1 MKVFGPLLLNNMAKD
16 KTALSFPICQLLIS
30 YCTGAKAVN
39 LHSTL
44 WGRECHSFVSKLDQ
58 NETQVPCRLE
68 QSHNCHTYFLFKAE
82 IQACTEGRVWRPS
95 EWADSQGHHTKW
107 MDAQALWCLYPPCH
121 CHLALQRGPCQIRLF
136 SPKPALCH
144 LAKDSCLQRPVHCW
158 VLWAQPWRKAE
169 QGALPKHTLVLGLH
183 AYGIL
188 IYPGNSRMLNF
199 ST

>member
-68 QSHNCHTYFLFKAE
+68 QSHNCHEFKAE
-82 IQACTEGRVWRPS
+82 IQACTEGRAWRPA
-95 EWADSQGHHTKW
+95 EWADSQGYHTKW
-107 MDAQALWCLYPPCH
+107 MPKLCGAFIL
-121 CHLALQRGPCQIRLF
+121 LATVTLF
-136 SPKPALCH
+136 SKEGH
-144 LAKDSCLQRPVHCW
+144 VNSDSFLLSQHCVILQKIAVCN
-158 VLWAQPWRKAE
+158 VLSTVGSSELSRGEKQSKELFQSTHWYLVFMPTGYSST
-169 QGALPKHTLVLGLH
+169 QG
-183 AYGIL
+183 I
-188 IYPGNSRMLNF
+188 SEC
-199 ST
+199 